1 MAGKKKGGLGRGLEY
16 LFADGLLTQP
26 ASVIDPD
33 GSAGVS
39 IATLPED
46 PAAGTDPAN
55 AAEPVGKAAPAQKK
69 TAPAET
75 RKRSNSKASGDPVS
89 TASGES
95 VLYIS
100 LNDIKPNASQP
111 RKNFDQESLQE
122 LADSIKAYGVI
133 QPVLLRPAKKGY
145 ELVAGERRWRAAR
158 LAGLKTVPAI
168 VRDLDE
174 RQNAFYA
181 LIENMQREDLD
192 PIEEAEGI
200 QEIIG
205 NYGLTQEEASKVVG
219 RSRSYVT
226 NSLRMLSLPQAVK
239 ELVQSKQLSA
249 GHARAIAG
257 LAGEALQLAAAQ
269 KAVKEGWSVR
279 QIERFTQTQ
288 EGRQK
293 RRKPERSRLK
303 SADVLAVEEELAQAL
318 GTKVAINGS
327 EKRGKI
333 EIEYFSRDELDR
345 LIDLLRG

>member
-1 MAGKKKGGLGRGLEY
+1 MPGKKKGGLGRGLEY

-33 GSAGVS
+33 GSAGVQV
-39 IATLPED
+39 PD
-46 PAAGTDPAN
+46 PGIITQNTETKTD
-55 AAEPVGKAAPAQKK
+55 
-69 TAPAET
+69 AET
-75 RKRSNSKASGDPVS
+75 RKPSNSKASGTRKVS
-89 TASGES
+89 AAQKEKVSAANGES
-95 VLYIS
+95 VVYIS

-111 RKNFDQESLQE
+111 RKNFDQESLQQ
-122 LADSIKAYGVI
+122 LADSIKTYGVI
-133 QPVLLRPAKKGY
+133 QPVLLRPAKRGY

-158 LAGLKTVPAI
+158 LAELKTIPAI

-174 RQNAFYA
+174 KQNAFYA

-205 NYGLTQEEASKVVG
+205 NYGLTQEEASQVVG
-219 RSRSYVT
+219 KSRSYVT
-226 NSLRMLSLPQAVK
+226 NALRILKLPEEVRQ
-239 ELVQSKQLSA
+239 LVQSKQLSA

-257 LAGEALQLAAAQ
+257 LEGEAIQLAAAQ
-269 KAVKEGWSVR
+269 KAAKEGWSVR
-279 QIERFTQTQ
+279 QIERFTQAQ
-288 EGRQK
+288 LDPQK
-293 RRKPERSRLK
+293 RRKPARSRVK
-303 SADVLAVEEELAQAL
+303 SADVRAVEEELAQAL
-318 GTKVAINGS
+318 GTKVAINGT